1 MDYKKLIPSRRVR
14 LALLSWLDWVPD
26 ALMLRLQYRIK
37 TGRWPDLDT
46 PRRFTEKLQ
55 WYKLFWRDPL
65 MRQCADKYEVRD
77 YVRSCGL
84 EHILNDCYGVF
95 SSPEEIDFAALPK
108 RFVLKDTLG
117 AGSNEVIIVRD
128 KAQCD
133 WNALKKRLAAWV
145 RRSPAAKNCG
155 REWVYEG
162 RPHRIIAERYIPCG
176 EGEGEFTEYK
186 LSCFNGRVR
195 FLLVMGDRILGQL
208 ASSRLLFPDGSSL
221 PVREKGVLVCARQ
234 TVSSVGL
241 QQMVTYAE
249 RLANLFPFVRVD
261 FYCNGEQVMFGEM
274 TFFPM
279 SGYKI
284 FTPDSFDVEVGA
296 MFELPPVKRSQ

>member
-14 LALLSWLDWVPD
+14 LTLLSWLDWLPD

-37 TGRWPDLDT
+37 TGRWPDLRT
-46 PRRFTEKLQ
+46 PRRFTEKVQ

-95 SSPEEIDFAALPK
+95 SSPEEIDFAALPE

-176 EGEGEFTEYK
+176 EGEFTEYK
-186 LSCFNGRVR
+186 FFCFNGQIR
-195 FLLVMGDRILGQL
+195 FLYIQHDRVIGKHVHLGVF
-208 ASSRLLFPDGSSL
+208 LLDGSKL
-221 PVREKGVLVCARQ
+221 PVSRCDELPLERDIIIPHEFP
-234 TVSSVGL
+234 
-241 QQMVTYAE
+241 QMISYAE
-249 RLANLFPFVRVD
+249 RLAQGFPHVRVD
-261 FYCNGEQVMFGEM
+261 FYHTKKKIIFGEM
-274 TFFPM
+274 TFFDG
-279 SGYKI
+279 SGYMT
-284 FTPDSFDVEVGA
+284 FTPDSFDFDAGA
-296 MFELPPVKRSQ
+296 MFELPPAKRSQ